1 MPDPGRKEPDFP
13 EVFLMKKIVLI
24 VMDGLG
30 DRPNKVLHGKTALQA
45 AYRPNLNY
53 LASMGINGIMHPIKP
68 GIRSGSDTSH
78 LSLLG
83 YDPEKVYTG
92 RGPFE
97 AMGLGL
103 EVMPGDVAFR
113 ANFGTV
119 DGNGTVIDRRAD
131 RISQGTD
138 LLAASLNMEI
148 EGYSF
153 KVKEGVEHRAALV
166 IHGPGLSSAVTDSD
180 PHETGKKSNPVRGMD
195 ETGTRTAELVNRFLE
210 SAKKILAEH
219 PVNKERRKDGL
230 KPANQLLLR
239 GAGKAP
245 DLEPFSKKFGMKGAC
260 IAGIP
265 MITGLCNMIGMDI
278 IRVKGA
284 TGRTDTNYEGKITAL
299 IQSLKTHDF
308 VILNFKGTDVAGHD
322 GDPLLKKSVIERV
335 DRVLS
340 PLKGLL
346 EDTVIAI
353 TGDHSTP
360 CSMKDHSGDHVP
372 ILFVTS
378 GNLRDHVTHY
388 DEISCMEGAL
398 EISSI
403 NVMDYLLQLSERSDK
418 YGA

>member
-1 MPDPGRKEPDFP
+1 
-13 EVFLMKKIVLI
+13 MKKIVLI

-30 DRPNKVLHGKTALQA
+30 DRPNKVLYGKTALQA

-97 AMGLGL
+97 ALGIGL

-113 ANFGTV
+113 ANFATV
-119 DGNGTVIDRRAD
+119 DSNDVVIDRRAD

-180 PHETGKKSNPVRGMD
+180 PHEVGKKVNTVRGTD
-195 ETGTRTAELVNRFLE
+195 ESGTRTAELVNRFLE
-210 SAKKILAEH
+210 SAKKILASH
-219 PVNKERRKDGL
+219 PVNEKRVKDGL

-245 DLEPFSKKFGMKGAC
+245 DLEPFGKKYSMKGAC

-265 MITGLCNMIGMDI
+265 MITGLCNMIGMEI

-284 TGRTDTNYEGKITAL
+284 TGRTDTNYEGKISAL
-299 IQSLKTHDF
+299 IQALKTNDF

-335 DRVLS
+335 DRAIS
-340 PLKGLL
+340 PLKDLL
-346 EDTVIAI
+346 EDTVFAI

-372 ILFVTS
+372 ILFATS
-378 GNLRDHVTHY
+378 GNLRDRVRHF
-388 DEISCMEGAL
+388 DEISCMDGAL
-398 EISSI
+398 EINSI

>member
-1 MPDPGRKEPDFP
+1 
-13 EVFLMKKIVLI
+13 MKKIVLI

-30 DRPNKVLHGKTALQA
+30 DRPNSILHEKTALQS

-53 LASMGINGIMHPIKP
+53 LARMGINGMMHPIKP

-97 AMGLGL
+97 ALGLGL

-119 DGNGTVIDRRAD
+119 DNEGIVIDRRAD

-138 LLAASLNMEI
+138 LLAASLNMVI

-180 PHETGKKSNPVRGMD
+180 PHETGRKSNTVRGTD

-210 SAKKILAEH
+210 SAKEILASH
-219 PVNKERRKDGL
+219 PVNEKRVKDGL

-245 DLEPFSKKFGMKGAC
+245 DLEPFSKKYGMKGAC

-265 MITGLCNMIGMDI
+265 MITGLCNMIGMEI
-278 IRVKGA
+278 IKVKGA
-284 TGRTDTNYEGKITAL
+284 TGRTDTNYEGKISAL
-299 IQSLKTHDF
+299 VQALKTNDF

-322 GDPLLKKSVIERV
+322 GDPLLKKNVIERV
-335 DRVLS
+335 DRAIS
-340 PLKGLL
+340 PLKDMLK
-346 EDTVIAI
+346 DTVIAV

-372 ILFVTS
+372 ILFATS
-378 GNLRDHVTHY
+378 GNLRDRVTHY
-388 DEISCMEGAL
+388 DEISCMDGAL

>member
-1 MPDPGRKEPDFP
+1 
-13 EVFLMKKIVLI
+13 MKKIVLI

-30 DRPNKVLHGKTALQA
+30 DRPNHVLHGKTALQA

-53 LASMGINGIMHPIKP
+53 LASMGINGMMHPIKP

-97 AMGLGL
+97 ALGIGL

-113 ANFGTV
+113 ANFATV
-119 DGNGTVIDRRAD
+119 DSNDVVIDRRAD

-138 LLAASLNMEI
+138 LLASSLNMEI

-166 IHGPGLSSAVTDSD
+166 IHGPGLSSEVTDSD
-180 PHETGKKSNPVRGMD
+180 PHEVGKKVNTVRGTD
-195 ETGTRTAELVNRFLE
+195 ESGTRTAELVNRFLE
-210 SAKKILAEH
+210 SAKKILASH
-219 PVNKERRKDGL
+219 PVNEKRVKDGL

-245 DLEPFSKKFGMKGAC
+245 DLEPFGKKYSMKGAC

-265 MITGLCNMIGMDI
+265 MITGLCNMIGMEI

-284 TGRTDTNYEGKITAL
+284 TGRTDTNYEGKISAM
-299 IQSLKTHDF
+299 IRALKTNDF

-335 DRVLS
+335 DRAIS
-340 PLKGLL
+340 PLKDLL
-346 EDTVIAI
+346 EDTVFAI

-378 GNLRDHVTHY
+378 GNLRDRVRHF
-388 DEISCMEGAL
+388 DEISCMDGAL
-398 EISSI
+398 EINSI

>member
-1 MPDPGRKEPDFP
+1 
-13 EVFLMKKIVLI
+13 MKKIVLI

-30 DRPNKVLHGKTALQA
+30 DRPNHVLHGKTALQA

-97 AMGLGL
+97 ALGIGL

-113 ANFGTV
+113 ANFATV
-119 DGNGTVIDRRAD
+119 DSNDVVIDRRAD

-138 LLAASLNMEI
+138 LLASSLNMEI

-166 IHGPGLSSAVTDSD
+166 IHGPGLSSEVTDSD
-180 PHETGKKSNPVRGMD
+180 PHEVGKKVNTVRGTD
-195 ETGTRTAELVNRFLE
+195 ESGTRTAELVNRFLE
-210 SAKKILAEH
+210 SAKKILASH
-219 PVNKERRKDGL
+219 PVNEKRVKDGL

-245 DLEPFSKKFGMKGAC
+245 DLEPFGKKYSMKGAC

-265 MITGLCNMIGMDI
+265 MITGLCNMIGMEI

-284 TGRTDTNYEGKITAL
+284 TGRTDTNYEGKISAL
-299 IQSLKTHDF
+299 IRALKTNDF

-335 DRVLS
+335 DRAIS
-340 PLKGLL
+340 PLKDLL
-346 EDTVIAI
+346 EDTVFAI

-372 ILFVTS
+372 ILFATS
-378 GNLRDHVTHY
+378 GNLRDRVRHF
-388 DEISCMEGAL
+388 DEISCMDGAL
-398 EISSI
+398 EINSI

>member
-1 MPDPGRKEPDFP
+1 
-13 EVFLMKKIVLI
+13 MKKIVLI

-30 DRPNKVLHGKTALQA
+30 DRPNSILHGKTALQS

-53 LASMGINGIMHPIKP
+53 LARMGINGMMHPIRP

-97 AMGLGL
+97 ALGLGL

-119 DGNGTVIDRRAD
+119 DGEGTVIDRRAD

-138 LLAASLNMEI
+138 LLAASLNMVI

-180 PHETGKKSNPVRGMD
+180 PHETGRKSNTVRGTD

-210 SAKKILAEH
+210 SAKEILASH
-219 PVNKERRKDGL
+219 PVNEKRVKDGL

-245 DLEPFSKKFGMKGAC
+245 DLEPFSKKYGMKGAC

-265 MITGLCNMIGMDI
+265 MITGLCNMIGMEI
-278 IRVKGA
+278 IKVKGA
-284 TGRTDTNYEGKITAL
+284 TGRTDTNYEGKISAL
-299 IQSLKTHDF
+299 VQALKTNDF

-322 GDPLLKKSVIERV
+322 GDPLLKKNVIERV
-335 DRVLS
+335 DRAIS
-340 PLKGLL
+340 PLKDMLEGYSHCYYWGSQHPLL
-346 EDTVIAI
+346 NERPFRGSCPHTFCHIRQFK
-353 TGDHSTP
+353 GP
-360 CSMKDHSGDHVP
+360 CYS
-372 ILFVTS
+372 
-378 GNLRDHVTHY
+378 LR
-388 DEISCMEGAL
+388 
-398 EISSI
+398 
-403 NVMDYLLQLSERSDK
+403 
-418 YGA
+418 